1 MEICFGMASTI
12 LTFSQLNMFWYGNI
26 SLNKC
31 NAIIF
36 VGEIHHL
43 P

>member
-1 MEICFGMASTI
+1 
-12 LTFSQLNMFWYGNI
+12 MFWYGNI

-36 VGEIHHL
+36 VGEIQYL